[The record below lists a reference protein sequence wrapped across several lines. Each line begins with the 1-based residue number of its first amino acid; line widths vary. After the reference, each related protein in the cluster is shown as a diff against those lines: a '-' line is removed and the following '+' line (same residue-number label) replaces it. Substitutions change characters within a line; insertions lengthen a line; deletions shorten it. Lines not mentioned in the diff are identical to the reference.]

1 MLETHDGMTN
11 CYTCKNRPSQEA
23 PNFYTCK
30 NRPSHVPKLER
41 ERRGAQ
47 KHGFRLG
54 FLEENHGIKGFVR
67 NIRKKKAPGHPDA
80 ADPGEAPE
88 GEEAEAGAEAEAEA
102 RRGDGGSPRRLA
114 RRRHGGAAAPARG
127 GD

>member
-1 MLETHDGMTN
+1 MATTSWERHDGRGPNFYTCN
-11 CYTCKNRPSQEA
+11 NRPSQEAPNFYTCKNRPSQEA

-67 NIRKKKAPGHPDA
+67 NIRKK
-80 ADPGEAPE
+80 E
-88 GEEAEAGAEAEAEA
+88 
-102 RRGDGGSPRRLA
+102 RRGTAHPGSGGSPVE
-114 RRRHGGAAAPARG
+114 AP
-127 GD
+127 